1 MDCFIKEVTELV
13 PFQQY
18 EDSKWPM
25 LELVL
30 ETSLLLPE
38 ATQEAS
44 SADSKIWF
52 LVRLTGLISV

>member
-1 MDCFIKEVTELV
+1 
-13 PFQQY
+13 
-18 EDSKWPM
+18 M

-52 LVRLTGLISV
+52 LVWLTGLISM